1 MMKVSG
7 HWQVLYILCVNSTSP
22 EGGSLSRERRV
33 ISASL
38 HLLLYPFQYQHCRGE
53 TETACQ
59 GLRDFKAVCTGLC
72 VCVYAYVGQ
81 CMCTQRYTH
90 TKPLCLMPISETGQ
104 LYDKFLGPAPRKP
117 YTSTL
122 GLCLT
127 GWGFLPEGPS
137 LTSKDPPLRP
147 QKLADLSRGPAGVDT
162 FLHPVGQVKQRH
174 VGGQREGGLQ
184 WHHHNTGLPIGK
196 VCMF

>member
-1 MMKVSG
+1 M
-7 HWQVLYILCVNSTSP
+7 NSTSP

-38 HLLLYPFQYQHCRGE
+38 HLLLYPFQYQRCRGE

-59 GLRDFKAVCTGLC
+59 GLGDFKAVCTGLC
-72 VCVYAYVGQ
+72 VCGGGGAHI
-81 CMCTQRYTH
+81 TQRYTH
-90 TKPLCLMPISETGQ
+90 TKPLCLMPISKTGQ
-104 LYDKFLGPAPRKP
+104 LYDKFLGPAPRRP

-127 GWGFLPEGPS
+127 GWGVLPEGPS

-147 QKLADLSRGPAGVDT
+147 QKLADLRRGPAGVDA
-162 FLHPVGQVKQRH
+162 FLHPVGQVEQRH
-174 VGGQREGGLQ
+174 VGGQGKGGLQ
-184 WHHHNTGLPIGK
+184 
-196 VCMF
+196 